1 MPVVSRLR
9 NAIQE
14 YEWGSRTAI
23 AGLLGL
29 PSPSA
34 RPQAEL
40 WMGAHPKAPS
50 TALDAP
56 GAPSLLEMIER
67 DPAAMLG
74 PEASRRFGGRLPFLF
89 KVLAAARPLSIQAH
103 PGLAQ
108 AKAGFADEKAR
119 AVPEAQRT
127 YVDDNHKPE
136 ILCALTPFHALSG
149 FRGVREIKELMT
161 AFGLSA
167 ALPGDPASVSELYRS
182 LLALS
187 ASEKKSAVQRLEMAA
202 RGTAAS
208 RPEAPWVLKALAAY
222 PGDFGAL
229 SILCLNLVALAP
241 GEALYQ
247 DAGVLHAYL
256 EGTGIELMANS
267 DNVLRGGLTTKPI
280 DTGGLM
286 SVVSFESA
294 PPRRVTAVQRADGEQ
309 VYPTPAPEF
318 RLSRL
323 PLRGRWTP
331 RERSGIELWI
341 MTEGNARLRAA
352 GGELALSSGESFVV
366 PADAGDY
373 ALEGSA
379 VLYRAAVPP
388 AGVA

>member
-1 MPVVSRLR
+1 MPVISRLR

-50 TALDAP
+50 AALDAP
-56 GAPSLLEMIER
+56 GAPSLLELIER

-74 PEASRRFGGRLPFLF
+74 PDVSRRFGGRLPFLF
-89 KVLAAARPLSIQAH
+89 KVLAAAQPLSIQAH
-103 PGLAQ
+103 PGLERAR
-108 AKAGFADEKAR
+108 AGFADETAR
-119 AVPEAQRT
+119 GVPVAQRT
-127 YVDDNHKPE
+127 YVDGNHKPE

-149 FRGVREIKELMT
+149 FRGMREIKELIA
-161 AFGLSA
+161 AFGVRSA
-167 ALPGDPASVSELYRS
+167 VPGDPASISELYRS
-182 LLALS
+182 LLALP
-187 ASEKKSAVQRLEMAA
+187 AREKKRVVLRLEAAA
-202 RGTAAS
+202 RGAAAS
-208 RPEAPWVLKALAAY
+208 QPEALWVLKALAAY

-229 SILCLNLVALAP
+229 SVLCLNLVTLAP

-267 DNVLRGGLTTKPI
+267 DNVLRGGLTTKRI
-280 DTGGLM
+280 DTEGLI

-294 PPRRVTAVQRADGEQ
+294 PPRRVTAVQRPDGEQ
-309 VYPTPAPEF
+309 VYPAPALEF

-331 RERSGIELWI
+331 GARSGIELWI
-341 MTEGNARLRAA
+341 VTEGNARLRAA
-352 GGELALSSGESFVV
+352 RGEIAVSSGESFVV
-366 PADAGDY
+366 PADAGDF
-373 ALEGSA
+373 ALQGSA

-388 AGVA
+388 AGA